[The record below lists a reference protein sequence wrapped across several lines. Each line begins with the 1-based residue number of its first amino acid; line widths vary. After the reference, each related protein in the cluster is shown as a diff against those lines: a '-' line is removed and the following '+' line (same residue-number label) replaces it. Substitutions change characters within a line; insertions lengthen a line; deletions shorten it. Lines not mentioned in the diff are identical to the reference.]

1 MSVELAI
8 AVYMLGLSII
18 ISIVMIGI
26 SYFLRKRR
34 KMMKDMIKKMQPSTL
49 NQKSFFNLKEKD

>member
-1 MSVELAI
+1 MSAELAI
-8 AVYMLGLSII
+8 TVYMLGLSII
-18 ISIVMIGI
+18 MSTLMIGI

-34 KMMKDMIKKMQPSTL
+34 KMMEDMMKKMQPRTL

>member
-8 AVYMLGLSII
+8 TVYMLGLSII
-18 ISIVMIGI
+18 MSTLMIGI

-34 KMMKDMIKKMQPSTL
+34 KMMEDMMKKTQPRKL
-49 NQKSFFNLKEKD
+49 NQKSFFKLKEKD